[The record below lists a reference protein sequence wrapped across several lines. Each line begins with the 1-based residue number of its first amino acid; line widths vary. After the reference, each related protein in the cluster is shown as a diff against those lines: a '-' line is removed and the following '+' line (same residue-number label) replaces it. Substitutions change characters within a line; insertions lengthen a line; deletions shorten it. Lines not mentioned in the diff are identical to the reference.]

1 MGLQIIKWAH
11 GGLQNCKT
19 FAPSDTV
26 WLGGC
31 WTDAGMQLSYL
42 QRMSGSI
49 LADLKPPKL
58 FMAIWQVSLQHFISA
73 RKTLQQPEQATKK
86 CRWWMWTSPLCN
98 PEEDGWRCCP
108 GFREALVGS
117 QLFLPTVRK
126 HPLAR
131 RLHEL
136 LQIPN
141 FWQLCPN
148 SFTYKGENRVLW
160 VLCPAWLWLSVWH
173 SLESRER
180 RSFSGSCL
188 DQVGLLAWGGETVLI
203 VCRYRRAQPTVGGAI
218 PRQMVLNHIRKPGN
232 YKSAF
237 EPASTWHPPWFLLYF
252 LALRWVPYLEV
263 MLHGT
268 SNIPAFKFLSWLLS
282 VIDYDLESQANVKL
296 PLSKV
301 ILIRVFVTATEY
313 NQNPAVW
320 WFRSSHCLFTSSY
333 CRVGLLR

>member
-1 MGLQIIKWAH
+1 
-11 GGLQNCKT
+11 
-19 FAPSDTV
+19 
-26 WLGGC
+26 
-31 WTDAGMQLSYL
+31 
-42 QRMSGSI
+42 MSGSI

-141 FWQLCPN
+141 FWQFCPN
-148 SFTYKGENRVLW
+148 SFTYKGENRILW

-180 RSFSGSCL
+180 KSFSGSCL

-232 YKSAF
+232 YKLSLW
-237 EPASTWHPPWFLLYF
+237 ASQH
-252 LALRWVPYLEV
+252 LASSMV
-263 MLHGT
+263 
-268 SNIPAFKFLSWLLS
+268 
-282 VIDYDLESQANVKL
+282 
-296 PLSKV
+296 
-301 ILIRVFVTATEY
+301 
-313 NQNPAVW
+313 PAVLLGSEV
-320 WFRSSHCLFTSSY
+320 SSLFGGDVAWNIKHPCLQVLVLTSFSD
-333 CRVGLLR
+333 GLWSGVPSQCKASPV